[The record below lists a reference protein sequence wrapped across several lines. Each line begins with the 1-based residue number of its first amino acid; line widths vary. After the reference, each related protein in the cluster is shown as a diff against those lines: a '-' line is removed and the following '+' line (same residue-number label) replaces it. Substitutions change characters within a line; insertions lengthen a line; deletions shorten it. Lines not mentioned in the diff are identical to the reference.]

1 MIYDDEISEVDTLIH
16 KGKKCLETCRVA
28 KLTSLAISTVASYVG
43 FKLKRYAKDLIEIQ
57 SVKDFLLY
65 QQQEF
70 VRKDYNRYRKN
81 ALIFGYLPRTF
92 EAFTAGD
99 IETFATIPAGYIHY
113 KHAIPLIECSESSML
128 SYVAKRYIK
137 CFSEEYHDLLE
148 LVDLGK
154 FKMRNEAEN
163 LIFCDSCKCK
173 LNYLRFK
180 RYSQEVCDL
189 CVEKNERHR
198 IRDSQK
204 EQDKKRREALEEEK
218 RNQRTVAS
226 KKSWR
231 DEVPEKQL
239 FEIQQI
245 IRLYGLGIKSY
256 KAIRHEA
263 SEEKARYIIEL
274 CDHISLRKKPSFL
287 KHWRN
292 AAHFRLLK
300 LKEQSDPRLVV
311 IQKDLRVKQY
321 IKAAEKAKV
330 DLKRY
335 KSQVMFRC
343 IQSRLSET
351 LFTSMSQEDVE
362 NFLSFCEQFLSCSTK
377 QREIKFTE
385 QLMSMASDRIQ
396 ELERRKNI
404 DYDVSIL
411 GYRFDF

>member
-1 MIYDDEISEVDTLIH
+1 MIYEDEINEVDTLIH
-16 KGKKCLETCRVA
+16 KGKKCLETWRVA

-81 ALIFGYLPRTF
+81 ALIFGYLPRTY

-198 IRDSQK
+198 GK
-204 EQDKKRREALEEEK
+204 ERDKKRRE
-218 RNQRTVAS
+218 T
-226 KKSWR
+226 
-231 DEVPEKQL
+231 
-239 FEIQQI
+239 
-245 IRLYGLGIKSY
+245 
-256 KAIRHEA
+256 
-263 SEEKARYIIEL
+263 
-274 CDHISLRKKPSFL
+274 
-287 KHWRN
+287 
-292 AAHFRLLK
+292 
-300 LKEQSDPRLVV
+300 LV
-311 IQKDLRVKQY
+311 KD

-343 IQSRLSET
+343 IQTRLKET
-351 LFTSMSQEDVE
+351 HFSSMTQEDAE